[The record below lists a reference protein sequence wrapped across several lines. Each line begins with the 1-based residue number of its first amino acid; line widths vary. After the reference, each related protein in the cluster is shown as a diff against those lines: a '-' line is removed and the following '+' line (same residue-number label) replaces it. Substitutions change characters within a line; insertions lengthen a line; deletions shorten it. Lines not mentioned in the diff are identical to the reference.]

1 MLQFAAKLIR
11 TDTQP
16 PGIRRK
22 SVNEVALR
30 WSFIPRDDAACGIAA
45 QTTAV
50 TLLLRHSE
58 YRSLS
63 EGSEEAVHDE
73 WNKHSVGV
81 SKWGTKTTAPS
92 TEEEGTEW
100 R

>member
-1 MLQFAAKLIR
+1 MLMKRHCDGLLYYEM
-11 TDTQP
+11 TQP
-16 PGIRRK
+16 
-22 SVNEVALR
+22 
-30 WSFIPRDDAACGIAA
+30 CGIAA

-100 R
+100 RRVQME